1 MNGRAPNSSHSTY
14 FYIKIN
20 RFVKCFD
27 VGVGELSL
35 DRSADRMLAVSAS
48 RFGDSGNLPHLDEP
62 LGALLRRTEC
72 RKRGTSEGCLAFI
85 VRRRTRDPRSS
96 HFEMD
101 SPPTRRLSSC

>member
-1 MNGRAPNSSHSTY
+1 MLLNCRLQAYREMNAPPNSSHSTY

-72 RKRGTSEGCLAFI
+72 S
-85 VRRRTRDPRSS
+85 
-96 HFEMD
+96 
-101 SPPTRRLSSC
+101 